1 MGQEEKKQE
10 FVSISKWVEDDCTCE
25 VESLVASTHYDP
37 QFEDTREMV
46 IIRYRTLVDTGVT
59 IKGVDLSVICF
70 PEYWGSRYE
79 TRKGQYNMTL
89 LEDERI
95 PDNFC
100 SLIEHLYELGQA
112 VESLT
117 IEVEFS
123 L

>member
-10 FVSISKWVEDDCTCE
+10 FNNIYKWVDDDCTCE
-25 VESLVASTHYDP
+25 VDSLVASTHYDP
-37 QFEDTREMV
+37 QYEDSKGMV
-46 IIRYRTLVDTGVT
+46 IRRYRTLVDTGVT
-59 IKGVDLSVICF
+59 IRGVDLSVICF
-70 PEYWGSRYE
+70 PEYWGTRYD
-79 TRKGQYNMTL
+79 TRQGQYNLTL

-95 PDNFC
+95 PDKFC